1 MNTDQELL
9 QMAAKALDNPKIRW
23 NGAIWCNCE
32 RMNPAD
38 ARGNR
43 YPSEWNPL
51 TDDGDA
57 LRLAAKVGLTIEV
70 FHGRTIAKTHFSKG
84 AQFSFVVADEKGKD
98 VLAVTRRAIVR
109 AAAEIG
115 RAMP

>member
-1 MNTDQELL
+1 MSANNKLLEL
-9 QMAAKALDNPKIRW
+9 AAKALGNPKIHW

-32 RMNPAD
+32 RMNEAD

-57 LRLAAKVGLTIEV
+57 LRLAVKLRLNVMGVMASGN
-70 FHGRTIAKTHFSKG
+70 FRYATHSG
-84 AQFSFVVADEKGKD
+84 ATYAEMD
-98 VLAVTRRAIVR
+98 VDHFAATRRAIVR

-115 RAMP
+115 KAMP